1 LARFIGHD
9 DILMVAV
16 AQRGGL
22 SRAERY
28 LAFDRTTNSGL
39 AEWMPDLPR
48 YTHRTVRTVK
58 LSPAAYELQLS
69 TTIFGILNQKIHDL
83 NGIVAALNNS
93 PVRPPDGQAWTE
105 ASFNA
110 EMERLGAYPNSVGA
124 PIGAHPVGVIPP
136 GTSARDRLT
145 KATDEAVDDR

>member
-1 LARFIGHD
+1 MG
-9 DILMVAV
+9 AV

-22 SRAERY
+22 SCAERY
-28 LAFDRTTNSGL
+28 LAFDRTTNSSL
-39 AEWMPDLPR
+39 AEWMADLPR
-48 YTHRTVRTVK
+48 YTHRTVK

-105 ASFNA
+105 ASFSA

-124 PIGAHPVGVIPP
+124 PAGAHPVGVIPP

-145 KATDEAVDDR
+145 KATDEAADDR